1 MIPSIIILFIL
12 LRNNSTT
19 WYFLFHQIDTYGYE
33 FVSIMPH
40 EPAIG
45 KRINKWRQAESSMKE
60 SQKKIEREETTVKE
74 SQKKE
79 EYRGRQDSNLRGQIQ
94 HDF

>member
-1 MIPSIIILFIL
+1 MKTG
-12 LRNNSTT
+12 RV
-19 WYFLFHQIDTYGYE
+19 FHE
-33 FVSIMPH
+33 
-40 EPAIG
+40 G
-45 KRINKWRQAESSMKE
+45 KP
-60 SQKKIEREETTVKE
+60 KKIEREETTVKE